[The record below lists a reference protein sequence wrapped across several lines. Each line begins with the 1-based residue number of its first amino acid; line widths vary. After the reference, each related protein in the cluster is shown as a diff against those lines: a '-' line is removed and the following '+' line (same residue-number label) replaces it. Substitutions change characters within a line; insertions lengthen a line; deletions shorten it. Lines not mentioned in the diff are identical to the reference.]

1 MNQRNTGHGTPLLNQ
16 TMLWAAGLVVFCL
29 SGASG
34 QAVAAPQDSAKPSGG
49 AAVDKSGAY
58 FNYSMAHIFSDL
70 AAASGNR
77 SEYVNQAIDYYK
89 AAIKADPGAGFLST
103 ELSDLYVQSGQG
115 NRAVT
120 EAEAALK
127 ANPND
132 ISSRRILGR
141 IYARLIGDPQANRI
155 REDMVR
161 KALDQ
166 YGKVTELDPKD
177 IEAWVMLGR
186 LHKVGQNNTESEK
199 AYKKALELDAD
210 NDDALSGLAMN
221 AADNGDIAGAAAML
235 EKANQKTPNL
245 RSLSQLAET
254 YEQMKDFKNAAKTW
268 QRALDMSGGNP
279 EIKRQLA
286 NNLVMAG
293 QYDEAVKVYEEI
305 IEDEPR
311 DVQSVL
317 RVSQLYLE
325 KKNFAKAREFSKK
338 AKDLDANNLDV
349 RYNDVN
355 ILEAEG
361 KSTEAIASLKEML
374 DASSRKTYLPQEKS
388 IRVRFLERLGI
399 MQRAADQYPE
409 AVKSFEEIATL
420 EPTAGPRA
428 SVQLVE
434 TYRQAK
440 DYAKAEST
448 LDAAIAKYSSDR
460 DLKLMK
466 GTMLAESGKVQQGV
480 DYLQKL
486 VDGKADREVYISL
499 AQVHEKGKNY
509 SEMAKALDQAEK
521 LSGAGAEK
529 NSVIFMRGAMLEKQ
543 KKLDAAEEEF
553 RKVLKEDPNNAGAL
567 NYLGYM
573 LVDKG
578 MRVAEA
584 TEMIKKAL
592 DLDPQNSAYLDS
604 LGWAYFRQDKY
615 EDAEKYLKQSL
626 ERLSKDPTVHDHL
639 GDVYFKQGKL
649 KEAIAQWERSLTEW
663 SHSAPADKDPAEIAK
678 VQKKLDTA
686 KVRLAKEPGGA
697 TTRKKN

>member
-1 MNQRNTGHGTPLLNQ
+1 MKKRNAGHGNPLLKK

-29 SGASG
+29 TTGTDPLL
-34 QAVAAPQDSAKPSGG
+34 AAPQATPPSSSNGKI
-49 AAVDKSGAY
+49 DKSAAY

-77 SEYVNQAIDYYK
+77 SEYVNQAIEYYK
-89 AAIKADPGAGFLST
+89 GAIKADPSAGFLST

-166 YGKVTELDPKD
+166 YTKVAELDPTD
-177 IEAWVMLGR
+177 ADAWVMLGR
-186 LHKVGQNNTESEK
+186 LHKVGQNNAESEK
-199 AYKKALELDAD
+199 AYKKALEIDSD

-221 AADNGDIAGAAAML
+221 AADSGDAAAAASLL
-235 EKANQKTPNL
+235 EKANAKTPNL

-279 EIKRQLA
+279 EIKRALA
-286 NNLVMAG
+286 NDYVMAG
-293 QYDEAVKVYEEI
+293 LYDEAVKVYEEI
-305 IEDEPR
+305 VEDEPR

-317 RVSQLYLE
+317 RVSQIYLE
-325 KKNFAKAREFSKK
+325 KRNFAKAREYSKK
-338 AKDLDANNLDV
+338 AKDLDPGNVDV
-349 RYNDVN
+349 RYNEVS
-355 ILEAEG
+355 ILDAEG
-361 KSTEAIASLKEML
+361 KSAEAIASMKEL
-374 DASSRKTYLPQEKS
+374 LESSARKTYLPQEKTV
-388 IRVRFLERLGI
+388 RTRFLERLGI
-399 MQRAADQYPE
+399 LQRSAEQYPD
-409 AVKSFEEIATL
+409 AVKSFEEIASL
-420 EPTAGPRA
+420 EPSSGARA
-428 SVQLVE
+428 AIQIVE

-440 DYAKAEST
+440 DFNKAEAV
-448 LDAAIAKYSSDR
+448 LDEAIRKNASNR

-466 GTMLAESGKVQQGV
+466 GAMLAEQGKVQQGA
-480 DYLQKL
+480 DYLQKQL
-486 VDGKADREVYISL
+486 DGKEDREVFIGI
-499 AQVHEKGKNY
+499 AQVWEKGKNFT
-509 SEMAKALDQAEK
+509 EMGKALDQAEK
-521 LSGAGAEK
+521 LSSAGPEK
-529 NSVIFMRGAMLEKQ
+529 NAVIFMRGAMLEKQ
-543 KKLDAAEEEF
+543 KNFEAAEQEF

-578 MRVAEA
+578 TRIPEA
-584 TEMIKKAL
+584 FEMIKKAV

-604 LGWAYFRQDKY
+604 LGWAYFRMDKY
-615 EDAEKYLKQSL
+615 EEAEKYLQMSL

-649 KEAIAQWERSLTEW
+649 KEAIGQWERSLAEW
-663 SHSAPADKDPAEIAK
+663 ANSSPSDRDPVEVAK
-678 VQKKLDTA
+678 VQKKLDGA
-686 KVRLAKEPGGA
+686 KVRFAKEPGSGS
-697 TTRKKN
+697 TRKKN

>member
-1 MNQRNTGHGTPLLNQ
+1 MNKRNAGHGLPLLYK

-34 QAVAAPQDSAKPSGG
+34 LAMAAPQDNAKPAGG
-49 AAVDKSGAY
+49 AKLDKAGAY

-77 SEYVNQAIDYYK
+77 SEYVNQAIEYYK
-89 AAIKADPGAGFLST
+89 AAIKADPAAGFLST

-120 EAEAALK
+120 EAEASLK

-177 IEAWVMLGR
+177 TEAWVMLGR

-199 AYKKALELDAD
+199 AYKKALELDAE

-235 EKANQKTPNL
+235 EKANAKKPNL

-254 YEQMKDFKNAAKTW
+254 YEQMKDYKNASKTW

-286 NNLVMAG
+286 NNLTMAG
-293 QYDEAVKVYEEI
+293 QYDEAVKVYEEL

-338 AKDLDANNLDV
+338 AKDLDANNMDV

-361 KSTEAIASLKEML
+361 KSTEAIAVLKEML
-374 DASSRKTYLPQEKS
+374 DSSARKTYLPQEKA
-388 IRVRFLERLGI
+388 IRARFLERLGV
-399 MQRAADQYPE
+399 MQRDAEQYPE
-409 AVKSFEEIATL
+409 AIKSFEEISTL
-420 EPTAGPRA
+420 DPQLSARA
-428 SVQLVE
+428 ALRSAE
-434 TYRQAK
+434 TYRQSK
-440 DYAKAEST
+440 DYSKAEAT
-448 LDAAIAKYSSDR
+448 LDEAIRKNSGDR
-460 DLKLMK
+460 NLKLMK
-466 GTMLAESGKVQQGV
+466 GTMLAEIGKVQQGV

-486 VDGKADREVYISL
+486 IDGTGDREVYIYL
-499 AQVHEKGKNY
+499 AQVHEKGKSFN
-509 SEMAKALDQAEK
+509 EMAKALDQAEK
-521 LSGAGAEK
+521 LSSPGAEK
-529 NSVIFMRGAMLEKQ
+529 TSILFMRGAMLEKQ
-543 KKLDAAEEEF
+543 KKLDQAEAEF
-553 RKVLKEDPNNAGAL
+553 RKVLKDDPNNAGAL

-573 LVDKG
+573 LVDQG
-578 MRVAEA
+578 LRVAEA

-592 DLDPQNSAYLDS
+592 ELDPQNSAYLDS
-604 LGWAYFRQDKY
+604 LGWAYYRQDKY
-615 EDAEKYLKQSL
+615 EDAEKYLKMSL

-639 GDVYFKQGKL
+639 GDVYSKQGKL
-649 KEAIAQWERSLTEW
+649 KEAVAQWERSLAEW
-663 SHSAPADKDPAEIAK
+663 GHSSPADKDPAEIAK
-678 VQKKLDTA
+678 VQKKLDSA
-686 KVRLAKEPGGA
+686 KVRLAKEPGA
-697 TTRKKN
+697 SNNRKKN